1 MTKEIKTETPFDYL
15 THKDGKAFS
24 RETINHWYIAR
35 AYVLDKLK
43 NIDFAPNDY
52 GHLHVVVTDDSPLM
66 LAVVRQ
72 VALSAHYVNY
82 VEYDVYGKLVCTNRT
97 IVTLVSQNEN
107 IVSELKKE
115 EYLCNLL
122 DYCKYSV
129 NGMEGNK
136 DSYIDLE
143 LQIVKVLSESDTRNT
158 VLMTEEDVQA
168 FIQSKKENNLY
179 EIDTR
184 SAVYASRMY
193 DLGSVIGNLP
203 AEDIH
208 CAKRYTQALG
218 KFQHVQMPKKIT
230 PLIDDE
236 KWKGNLTMVKESLSN
251 LFCADCFESRSK
263 GIENWWKKEQKKTVD
278 EKDKKIKTIEDV
290 WEKFNDALSR
300 SEHERWVVEKLI
312 VGYRHYSDQER
323 FQYESLFGEE
333 RKAFRKKLKNN
344 ASDPAHVDLCSYRDL
359 RRINPD
365 DLKYDSFLMLAIPKI
380 LERVRHAI

>member
-24 RETINHWYIAR
+24 HETINNWYIAR

-52 GHLHVVVTDDSPLM
+52 GHLHVVVTGDSPLM

-136 DSYIDLE
+136 DSYIDIE
-143 LQIVKVLSESDTRNT
+143 LQIVKVLSESDTPNT

-168 FIQSKKENNLY
+168 FLKTKKDEDIY
-179 EIDTR
+179 KIDTR

-218 KFQHVQMPKKIT
+218 KFQHVHMPKRMT

-251 LFCADCFESRSK
+251 LFCADCFESRNK
-263 GIENWWKKEQKKTVD
+263 GIEKWREKEQRKSD
-278 EKDKKIKTIEDV
+278 EKVKTEDA
-290 WEKFNDALSR
+290 WEKFNMALSQ

-312 VGYRHYSDQER
+312 MGYRPYSDQER

-380 LERVRHAI
+380 LERVREK

>member
-1 MTKEIKTETPFDYL
+1 MTKEIKKETPFEYL

-43 NIDFAPNDY
+43 NYVFAPNDY

-82 VEYDVYGKLVCTNRT
+82 IEYDVYGKLACTNRT
-97 IVTLVSQNEN
+97 VITLVSQKEN

-129 NGMEGNK
+129 NGMEENK
-136 DSYIDLE
+136 DSYIDIE
-143 LQIVKVLSESDTRNT
+143 LQIVKELSKSDMPNT

-168 FIQSKKENNLY
+168 FLKTKKDEDIY
-179 EIDTR
+179 KIDTR

-193 DLGSVIGNLP
+193 NLGDVIGNLP

-236 KWKGNLTMVKESLSN
+236 KRGGNLTKVKESLSN
-251 LFCADCFESRSK
+251 LFCADCFESRNK
-263 GIENWWKKEQKKTVD
+263 GIEKWREKEQKKSD
-278 EKDKKIKTIEDV
+278 EKVKTEDA
-290 WEKFNDALSR
+290 WEKFNMALSQ

-312 VGYRHYSDQER
+312 MGYRPYSDQER

-359 RRINPD
+359 RRISPD

>member
-1 MTKEIKTETPFDYL
+1 MTKEIKKETPFEYL

-24 RETINHWYIAR
+24 RETINYWYIAR

-43 NIDFAPNDY
+43 NIVFAPNDY
-52 GHLHVVVTDDSPLM
+52 KHLHVIVTGDSPLM
-66 LAVVRQ
+66 LSVVRQ

-82 VEYDVYGKLVCTNRT
+82 EEYNVYGKLVCTNRT
-97 IVTLVSQNEN
+97 IITLVSQDEN
-107 IVSELKKE
+107 IASELKKE

-129 NGMEGNK
+129 NGMEENK
-136 DSYIDLE
+136 DSYIDIE
-143 LQIVKVLSESDTRNT
+143 LKIVKVLSKNDTPNT
-158 VLMTEEDVQA
+158 VLMTEEDVQT
-168 FIQSKKENNLY
+168 FIQSKKENNLF

-184 SAVYASRMY
+184 SAVFASRMY
-193 DLGSVIGNLP
+193 NLGDVIGNLP

-218 KFQHVQMPKKIT
+218 KFQHVQMSKKTT

-263 GIENWWKKEQKKTVD
+263 GIEKWREIEQRKSD
-278 EKDKKIKTIEDV
+278 EKVKTEDA
-290 WEKFNDALSR
+290 WEKFNKALSQ

-312 VGYRHYSDQER
+312 MGYRPYSDQER
-323 FQYESLFGEE
+323 FQHESLFGEE

-344 ASDPAHVDLCSYRDL
+344 ASDPAHVDLCSYHDL
-359 RRINPD
+359 RRISPD

-380 LERVRHAI
+380 LERVRHTI

>member
-1 MTKEIKTETPFDYL
+1 MTKEIKKETPFEYL

-24 RETINHWYIAR
+24 RETINYWYIAR

-43 NIDFAPNDY
+43 NIVFAPNDY
-52 GHLHVVVTDDSPLM
+52 KHLHVIVTGDSPLM
-66 LAVVRQ
+66 LSVVRQ

-82 VEYDVYGKLVCTNRT
+82 EEYNVYGKLVCTNRT
-97 IVTLVSQNEN
+97 IITLVSQDEN
-107 IVSELKKE
+107 IASELKKE

-129 NGMEGNK
+129 NGMEENK
-136 DSYIDLE
+136 DSYIDIE
-143 LQIVKVLSESDTRNT
+143 LQIVKVLSKNDTPNT
-158 VLMTEEDVQA
+158 VLMTEEDVQT
-168 FIQSKKENNLY
+168 FIQSKKENNLF

-184 SAVYASRMY
+184 SAVFASRMY
-193 DLGSVIGNLP
+193 NLGDVIGNLP

-218 KFQHVQMPKKIT
+218 KFQHVQMSKKTT

-263 GIENWWKKEQKKTVD
+263 GIEKWREIEQRKSD
-278 EKDKKIKTIEDV
+278 EKVKTEDA
-290 WEKFNDALSR
+290 WEKFNKALSQ

-312 VGYRHYSDQER
+312 MGYRPYSDQER

-344 ASDPAHVDLCSYRDL
+344 ASDPAHVDLCSYHDL
-359 RRINPD
+359 RRISPD

-380 LERVRHAI
+380 LERVRHTI

>member
-43 NIDFAPNDY
+43 NFVFAPNDY

-97 IVTLVSQNEN
+97 VITLVSQNEN
-107 IVSELKKE
+107 IVCELKKE

-129 NGMEGNK
+129 NGMEENK

-143 LQIVKVLSESDTRNT
+143 LQIVKVLPESGMPNT

-168 FIQSKKENNLY
+168 FLKTKKDEDIY
-179 EIDTR
+179 KIDTR

-193 DLGSVIGNLP
+193 NLGNVIGNLA

-230 PLIDDE
+230 SLIDDE

-251 LFCADCFESRSK
+251 LFCADCFESRNK
-263 GIENWWKKEQKKTVD
+263 GIEKWREKEQRKSD
-278 EKDKKIKTIEDV
+278 EKVKTEDA
-290 WEKFNDALSR
+290 WEKFNMALSQ

-312 VGYRHYSDQER
+312 MGYRPYSDQER

-380 LERVRHAI
+380 LERVREAK

>member
-1 MTKEIKTETPFDYL
+1 MTKEIKKETPFEYL

-43 NIDFAPNDY
+43 NIVFAPNDY
-52 GHLHVVVTDDSPLM
+52 GHLHVVVTGDSPLM
-66 LAVVRQ
+66 FAVVRQ
-72 VALSAHYVNY
+72 VALSVHYVNY

-97 IVTLVSQNEN
+97 VITLVSQNEN

-129 NGMEGNK
+129 NGMEENK

-143 LQIVKVLSESDTRNT
+143 LQIVKVLPESGMPNT

-168 FIQSKKENNLY
+168 FLKTKKDEDIY
-179 EIDTR
+179 KIDTR

-193 DLGSVIGNLP
+193 NLGNVIGNLP

-236 KWKGNLTMVKESLSN
+236 KRGGNLTKVKESLSN
-251 LFCADCFESRSK
+251 LFCADCFESRNK
-263 GIENWWKKEQKKTVD
+263 GIEKWLEKEQRKSD
-278 EKDKKIKTIEDV
+278 EKVKTEDA
-290 WEKFNDALSR
+290 WEKFNMALSQ

-312 VGYRHYSDQER
+312 MGYRPYSDQER

-380 LERVRHAI
+380 LERVREAK

>member
-1 MTKEIKTETPFDYL
+1 MTKEIKKETPFDYL

-24 RETINHWYIAR
+24 RETINHWYIAH

-43 NIDFAPNDY
+43 NIVFAPNVY
-52 GHLHVVVTDDSPLM
+52 GHLHVVVTGDSPLM

-72 VALSAHYVNY
+72 VALSVHYVNY

-97 IVTLVSQNEN
+97 VITLVSQNEN

-129 NGMEGNK
+129 NGMEENK

-143 LQIVKVLSESDTRNT
+143 LQIVKVLPESGMPNT

-168 FIQSKKENNLY
+168 FLKTKKDEDIY
-179 EIDTR
+179 KIDTR

-193 DLGSVIGNLP
+193 NLGNVIGNLP

-230 PLIDDE
+230 SLIDDE
-236 KWKGNLTMVKESLSN
+236 KWKSNLTMVKESLSN
-251 LFCADCFESRSK
+251 LFCADCFESRNK
-263 GIENWWKKEQKKTVD
+263 GIEKWRKKSKERVTRKSKQKTHGKNSTWLYRRASMSVGWWRNSSWG
-278 EKDKKIKTIEDV
+278 IG
-290 WEKFNDALSR
+290 
-300 SEHERWVVEKLI
+300 LI
-312 VGYRHYSDQER
+312 VTKSV
-323 FQYESLFGEE
+323 FNT
-333 RKAFRKKLKNN
+333 KAF
-344 ASDPAHVDLCSYRDL
+344 
-359 RRINPD
+359 
-365 DLKYDSFLMLAIPKI
+365 
-380 LERVRHAI
+380 LEKSARPSAKS

>member
-1 MTKEIKTETPFDYL
+1 MTKEIKKETPFEYL

-24 RETINHWYIAR
+24 GETINHWYIAR
-35 AYVLDKLK
+35 AFVLDKLK
-43 NIDFAPNDY
+43 NFVFAPNDY

-97 IVTLVSQNEN
+97 VITLVSQNEN
-107 IVSELKKE
+107 IASELKKE

-129 NGMEGNK
+129 NGMEENK
-136 DSYIDLE
+136 DSYIDIE
-143 LQIVKVLSESDTRNT
+143 LQIVKVLSKNDMPNT

-184 SAVYASRMY
+184 SAVFASRMY
-193 DLGSVIGNLP
+193 NLGDVIGNLP

-218 KFQHVQMPKKIT
+218 KFQHVQMSKKIT

-251 LFCADCFESRSK
+251 LFCADCFESRNK
-263 GIENWWKKEQKKTVD
+263 GIERWQEKEQKKKAN
-278 EKDKKIKTIEDV
+278 ERDKKNKTIEDV

-312 VGYRHYSDQER
+312 MGYRPYSDQER

>member
-1 MTKEIKTETPFDYL
+1 MTKEIKKETPFEYL

-43 NIDFAPNDY
+43 NYVFAPNDY

-82 VEYDVYGKLVCTNRT
+82 IEYDVYGKLACTNRT
-97 IVTLVSQNEN
+97 VITLVSQKEN

-129 NGMEGNK
+129 NGMEENK
-136 DSYIDLE
+136 DSYIDIE
-143 LQIVKVLSESDTRNT
+143 LQIVKELSKSDMPNT

-168 FIQSKKENNLY
+168 FLKTKKDEDIY
-179 EIDTR
+179 KIDTR

-193 DLGSVIGNLP
+193 NLGDVIGNLP

-236 KWKGNLTMVKESLSN
+236 KRGGNLTKVKESLSN
-251 LFCADCFESRSK
+251 LFCADCFESRNK
-263 GIENWWKKEQKKTVD
+263 GIEKWREKEQKKSD
-278 EKDKKIKTIEDV
+278 EKVKTEDA
-290 WEKFNDALSR
+290 WEKFNMALSQ

-312 VGYRHYSDQER
+312 MGYRPYSDQER

-344 ASDPAHVDLCSYRDL
+344 ASDPAHVDLCSYHDL
-359 RRINPD
+359 RRISPD

>member
-52 GHLHVVVTDDSPLM
+52 GHLHVVVTGDSPLM

-129 NGMEGNK
+129 NGMEENK

-218 KFQHVQMPKKIT
+218 KFQHVHMPKRMT

-251 LFCADCFESRSK
+251 LFCADCFESRNK
-263 GIENWWKKEQKKTVD
+263 GIEKWREKEQRKSD
-278 EKDKKIKTIEDV
+278 EKVKTEDA
-290 WEKFNDALSR
+290 WEKFNMALSQ

-312 VGYRHYSDQER
+312 MGYRPYSDQER

-380 LERVRHAI
+380 LERMREAK

>member
-230 PLIDDE
+230 SLIDDE
-236 KWKGNLTMVKESLSN
+236 KWKSNLTMVKESLSN
-251 LFCADCFESRSK
+251 LFCADCFESRNK
-263 GIENWWKKEQKKTVD
+263 GIEKWREKEQRKSD
-278 EKDKKIKTIEDV
+278 EKVKTEDA
-290 WEKFNDALSR
+290 WEKFNMALSQ

-312 VGYRHYSDQER
+312 MGYRPYSDQER

-359 RRINPD
+359 RRISPD

-380 LERVRHAI
+380 LERVREK

>member
-136 DSYIDLE
+136 DSSFKREKIASHFHLGRCNAKTLFKRMNLMDISYE
-143 LQIVKVLSESDTRNT
+143 EAKEVL
-158 VLMTEEDVQA
+158 
-168 FIQSKKENNLY
+168 
-179 EIDTR
+179 
-184 SAVYASRMY
+184 
-193 DLGSVIGNLP
+193 
-203 AEDIH
+203 
-208 CAKRYTQALG
+208 
-218 KFQHVQMPKKIT
+218 
-230 PLIDDE
+230 
-236 KWKGNLTMVKESLSN
+236 
-251 LFCADCFESRSK
+251 
-263 GIENWWKKEQKKTVD
+263 
-278 EKDKKIKTIEDV
+278 
-290 WEKFNDALSR
+290 
-300 SEHERWVVEKLI
+300 
-312 VGYRHYSDQER
+312 
-323 FQYESLFGEE
+323 
-333 RKAFRKKLKNN
+333 
-344 ASDPAHVDLCSYRDL
+344 
-359 RRINPD
+359 
-365 DLKYDSFLMLAIPKI
+365 
-380 LERVRHAI
+380 